1 MAEARLQQMTGLEV
15 LNAIVEGTIAHP
27 TMAHTLGF
35 RLTEVEEGR
44 AVITGEPSGDYLNP
58 NGSIHG
64 GWPAAVLDSCMGSS
78 VHSTLPAG
86 AGFTIVECKINFVR
100 PIVIKTG
107 TVRGEGRVVNI
118 GKKIGLAEGVLR
130 DSGGR
135 ILATGTTT
143 CLITRR

>member
-1 MAEARLQQMTGLEV
+1 MTDPRLEQMTGLEV
-15 LNAIVEGTIAHP
+15 LSAIVDGTIAHP

-44 AVITGEPSGDYLNP
+44 AVITGESSVDYLNP

-64 GWPAAVLDSCMGSS
+64 GWPAAILDSCMGSA

-100 PIVIKTG
+100 PIVAKTG
-107 TVRGEGRVVNI
+107 TVRGEGKIVNV
-118 GKKIGLAEGVLR
+118 GQKIGLAEGVLR
-130 DSGGR
+130 DSAGR

-143 CLITRR
+143 CLINRP

>member
-44 AVITGEPSGDYLNP
+44 AVITGEPSADYLNP

-100 PIVIKTG
+100 PIVINTG
-107 TVRGEGRVVNI
+107 TVRGEGRVVNV

-143 CLITRR
+143 CLITRP